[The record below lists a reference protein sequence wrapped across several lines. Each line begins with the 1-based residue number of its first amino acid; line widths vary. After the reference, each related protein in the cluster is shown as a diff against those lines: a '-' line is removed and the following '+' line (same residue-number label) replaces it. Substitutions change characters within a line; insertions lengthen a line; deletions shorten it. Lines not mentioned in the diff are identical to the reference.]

1 MMKMR
6 RAERLQ
12 GEMWSS
18 SAIHLEQQTLG
29 SSLFSL
35 PFWCLFFGADFSI
48 LISAIDLLHL
58 TSSNSLSPFGTCA
71 AQSERTADADVLV
84 SSIES
89 EQR

>member
-18 SAIHLEQQTLG
+18 SAINFAQTLG

-48 LISAIDLLHL
+48 LISAIDLLQL